1 MESNKPETFKVALDF
16 GGGRDHAPTELRL
29 ATSKPMNDQHLS
41 DPSPILQAKLAPKQ
55 EIDAGSVEMR
65 VSGFRLVPA
74 KYDAKDKVVSF
85 GFTKK
90 LMPKTHTVV
99 RSARVKGQR
108 TEARWNFTVEGT

>member
-1 MESNKPETFKVALDF
+1 LTADGQPLSIDTLAGRLGRYTMEPNKPETFKVALDF

-65 VSGFRLVPA
+65 VSGFGLVPA
-74 KYDAKDKVVSF
+74 
-85 GFTKK
+85 
-90 LMPKTHTVV
+90 
-99 RSARVKGQR
+99 
-108 TEARWNFTVEGT
+108 

>member
-55 EIDAGSVEMR
+55 ADYLG
-65 VSGFRLVPA
+65 VP
-74 KYDAKDKVVSF
+74 
-85 GFTKK
+85 
-90 LMPKTHTVV
+90 
-99 RSARVKGQR
+99 
-108 TEARWNFTVEGT
+108 VEGPYKAEHYRY